1 MIPVSIIAVPLTPSG
16 WSLGRRWFDWASRL
30 LGAEKAEGLEGLQP
44 VNQETTA
51 GIIAAQVR
59 ERITDGTFP
68 LGSQLREAQLA
79 ARLKVSRGP
88 VREALQRLVQEGL
101 LRSERNHG
109 VFVISLG
116 EDDIADIYLA
126 RGAIEQTATLTLMR
140 RKDTEAFNRLQ
151 YLVDRMSVIAE
162 EGRWKELA
170 DLDLQFHES
179 LIDASNSK
187 RLQRMFS
194 TLLAE
199 TRMCLAALESA
210 YPVREMLVDEHRK
223 LLDAMRTGSE
233 QEVLELVHSH
243 LEDAVNDLTGKNQ
256 PSPES

>member
-1 MIPVSIIAVPLTPSG
+1 M
-16 WSLGRRWFDWASRL
+16 
-30 LGAEKAEGLEGLQP
+30 LGAEVAEGLEELQP
-44 VNQETTA
+44 INRETTA
-51 GIIAAQVR
+51 QIIAAQIR
-59 ERITDGTFP
+59 DRITDGTFP
-68 LGSQLREAQLA
+68 LGAQVREAQLA
-79 ARLKVSRGP
+79 VRLKVSRGP

-126 RGAIEQTATLTLMR
+126 RGAIEGTAISTLMR
-140 RKDTEAFNRLQ
+140 HRDTEAFDRLQ

-170 DLDLQFHES
+170 DLDLRFHES
-179 LIDASNSK
+179 LVDASNSE
-187 RLQRMFS
+187 RLRRMFG

-210 YPVREMLVDEHRK
+210 YPIRKRLVDEHRK
-223 LLDAMRTGSE
+223 LLAAMRSGSE
-233 QEVLELVHSH
+233 QEALELVRSH
-243 LEDAVNDLTGKNQ
+243 LEDAVNDLTGKEQ
-256 PSPES
+256 SRQGL

>member
-1 MIPVSIIAVPLTPSG
+1 M
-16 WSLGRRWFDWASRL
+16 
-30 LGAEKAEGLEGLQP
+30 AEGLEELEP
-44 VNQETTA
+44 INRETTA
-51 GIIAAQVR
+51 QIIAAQIR
-59 ERITDGTFP
+59 ARITDGTFP
-68 LGSQLREAQLA
+68 LGSQVREAQLA
-79 ARLKVSRGP
+79 VRLKVSRGP

-126 RGAIEQTATLTLMR
+126 REAIEGTAILTLMR
-140 RKDTEAFNRLQ
+140 HQDTEAFDRLQ

-170 DLDLQFHES
+170 DLDLRFHES
-179 LIDASNSK
+179 LVDASNSE
-187 RLQRMFS
+187 RLRRMYG

-210 YPVREMLVDEHRK
+210 YPIRKRLVDEHKK
-223 LLDAMRTGSE
+223 LLAAMRSGSE
-233 QEVLELVHSH
+233 QEALQLVRSH
-243 LEDAVNDLTGKNQ
+243 LEDAVDDLTAKEQ
-256 PSPES
+256 SSPGP

>member
-1 MIPVSIIAVPLTPSG
+1 M
-16 WSLGRRWFDWASRL
+16 
-30 LGAEKAEGLEGLQP
+30 AEGLEELEP
-44 VNQETTA
+44 INRETTA
-51 GIIAAQVR
+51 QIIAAQIR
-59 ERITDGTFP
+59 ARITDGTFP
-68 LGSQLREAQLA
+68 LGSQVREAQLA
-79 ARLKVSRGP
+79 VRLKVSRGP

-126 RGAIEQTATLTLMR
+126 REAIEGTAILTLMR
-140 RKDTEAFNRLQ
+140 QRDTQAFDRLQ

-170 DLDLQFHES
+170 DLDLRFHES
-179 LIDASNSK
+179 LVDASNSE
-187 RLQRMFS
+187 RLRRMYG

-210 YPVREMLVDEHRK
+210 YPIRKRLVDEHKK
-223 LLDAMRTGSE
+223 LLAAMRSGSE
-233 QEVLELVHSH
+233 QEALQLVRSH
-243 LEDAVNDLTGKNQ
+243 LEDAVDDLTAKEQ
-256 PSPES
+256 SSPGP

>member
-1 MIPVSIIAVPLTPSG
+1 M
-16 WSLGRRWFDWASRL
+16 
-30 LGAEKAEGLEGLQP
+30 EELEP
-44 VNQETTA
+44 VNRETTA
-51 GIIAAQVR
+51 EIIAAQIR
-59 ERITDGTFP
+59 DRITDGTFP

-109 VFVISLG
+109 VFVISLDEG
-116 EDDIADIYLA
+116 DIADIYLA
-126 RGAIEQTATLTLMR
+126 RGAIERTAILTLMR
-140 RKDTEAFNRLQ
+140 RRDAEAFERLQ

-170 DLDLQFHES
+170 DLDLRFHES
-179 LIDASNSK
+179 LVDASNSE

-210 YPVREMLVDEHRK
+210 YPVRKMLVDEHRK
-223 LLDAMRTGSE
+223 LLGAMRSRSE
-233 QEVLELVHSH
+233 QEALELVRSH
-243 LEDAVNDLTGKNQ
+243 LEDAVNDLTGKER
-256 PSPES
+256 PHP

>member
-1 MIPVSIIAVPLTPSG
+1 
-16 WSLGRRWFDWASRL
+16 L
-30 LGAEKAEGLEGLQP
+30 LGAEMAEGLEELEP
-44 VNQETTA
+44 INRETTA
-51 GIIAAQVR
+51 QIIAAQIR
-59 ERITDGTFP
+59 ARITDGTFP
-68 LGSQLREAQLA
+68 LGSQVREAQLA
-79 ARLKVSRGP
+79 VRLKVSRGP

-126 RGAIEQTATLTLMR
+126 RGAIEGTAILTLMR
-140 RKDTEAFNRLQ
+140 QRDTQAFDRLQ

-170 DLDLQFHES
+170 DLDLRFHES
-179 LIDASNSK
+179 LVDASNSE
-187 RLQRMFS
+187 RLRRMYG

-210 YPVREMLVDEHRK
+210 YPIRKRLVDEHKK
-223 LLDAMRTGSE
+223 LLAAMRSGSE
-233 QEVLELVHSH
+233 QEALQLVRSH
-243 LEDAVNDLTGKNQ
+243 LEDAVDDLTAKEQ
-256 PSPES
+256 SSPGP

>member
-1 MIPVSIIAVPLTPSG
+1 M
-16 WSLGRRWFDWASRL
+16 
-30 LGAEKAEGLEGLQP
+30 AEGLEELEP
-44 VNQETTA
+44 INRETTA
-51 GIIAAQVR
+51 QIIAAQIR
-59 ERITDGTFP
+59 ARITDGTFP
-68 LGSQLREAQLA
+68 LGSQVREAQLA
-79 ARLKVSRGP
+79 VRLKVSRGP

-126 RGAIEQTATLTLMR
+126 RGAIEGTAILTLMR
-140 RKDTEAFNRLQ
+140 QRDTQAFDRLQ

-170 DLDLQFHES
+170 DLDLRFHES
-179 LIDASNSK
+179 LVDASNSE
-187 RLQRMFS
+187 RLRRMYG

-210 YPVREMLVDEHRK
+210 YPIRKRLVDEHKK
-223 LLDAMRTGSE
+223 LLAAMRSGSE
-233 QEVLELVHSH
+233 QEALQLVRSH
-243 LEDAVNDLTGKNQ
+243 LEDAVDDLTAKEQ
-256 PSPES
+256 SSPGP

>member
-1 MIPVSIIAVPLTPSG
+1 M
-16 WSLGRRWFDWASRL
+16 
-30 LGAEKAEGLEGLQP
+30 AEGLEELEP
-44 VNQETTA
+44 INRETTA
-51 GIIAAQVR
+51 QIIAAQIR
-59 ERITDGTFP
+59 ARITDGTFP
-68 LGSQLREAQLA
+68 LGSQVREAQLA
-79 ARLKVSRGP
+79 VRLKVSRGP

-126 RGAIEQTATLTLMR
+126 RGAIEGTAILTLMR
-140 RKDTEAFNRLQ
+140 QRDTQAFDRLQ

-170 DLDLQFHES
+170 DLDLRFHES
-179 LIDASNSK
+179 LVDASNSE
-187 RLQRMFS
+187 RLRRMYG

-210 YPVREMLVDEHRK
+210 YPIRKRLVDEHRK
-223 LLDAMRTGSE
+223 LLAAMRSGSE
-233 QEVLELVHSH
+233 QEALQLVRSH
-243 LEDAVNDLTGKNQ
+243 LEDAVDDLTAKEQ
-256 PSPES
+256 SSPGP